1 MEQTQNFAANASGK
15 PSSERFDESELG
27 RSEFE
32 DRLNDIAK
40 RINEI
45 HASPYKCDVVNSTDS
60 RETCEPGVELRV
72 KAEAARWMLRVA
84 KHLTGPT
91 REKVFTAVQKSL
103 DDIEKIVADYPQPVA
118 GNAPPRRARAAHAA
132 AGR

>member
-1 MEQTQNFAANASGK
+1 M
-15 PSSERFDESELG
+15 
-27 RSEFE
+27 
-32 DRLNDIAK
+32 
-40 RINEI
+40 
-45 HASPYKCDVVNSTDS
+45 
-60 RETCEPGVELRV
+60 ELRV

-118 GNAPPRRARAAHAA
+118 GNAPPRRARAAHAV

>member
-1 MEQTQNFAANASGK
+1 MERTQNFAMKLSGK
-15 PSSERFDESELG
+15 PSTERFDEFEPG

-40 RINEI
+40 RINDL
-45 HASPYKCDVVNSTDS
+45 HASAYKCDVVKSTDS

-103 DDIEKIVADYPQPVA
+103 DDIEKIVASYPQPIA
-118 GNAPPRRARAAHAA
+118 DNIPPDRARAAHAV

>member
-1 MEQTQNFAANASGK
+1 MERTQNFAANASGK
-15 PSSERFDESELG
+15 PSSERFDEFEPG

-40 RINEI
+40 RINEL
-45 HASPYKCDVVNSTDS
+45 HYKCDVVNSTDS

-103 DDIEKIVADYPQPVA
+103 DDIEKIVASYPQPVA
-118 GNAPPRRARAAHAA
+118 GNVPRRRVRAAHAA